1 MTIRMRLA
9 EARVPVMVLRENIL
23 RQRRYTTEALQS
35 AVRGLSMPEQTQVA
49 TKEQQYLLITAFAL
63 SCASILMAFF
73 PVCGLLAAISSL
85 FLGLYGRD
93 KTLLRT
99 LSLWTV
105 LLSCIG
111 LLLVVICMA
120 FVLIDYVSNYF

>member
-1 MTIRMRLA
+1 MTIRMRLTD
-9 EARVPVMVLRENIL
+9 ARVPVMVLRENIL
-23 RQRRYTTEALQS
+23 RQRRYTTAALQS
-35 AVRGLSMPEQTQVA
+35 AVRGLSMPEQAEVA
-49 TKEQQYLLITAFAL
+49 TREQQYLLITAFAL

-73 PVCGLLAAISSL
+73 PVCGLLAAVSSL

-93 KTLLRT
+93 KTMLRA

-111 LLLVVICMA
+111 LLLVVMCMA